1 MITATVTRPTSIAA
15 TSSCGQK
22 ISLVEIVDIGPLR
35 PAKTRTIS
43 LEPISR
49 KHRRRKTAKSKDGSQ
64 ESSKDGAKE
73 KPKEAPKEDTGIASS
88 STAGRMT
95 ASPHPDDSASQCG
108 SIDQNAAARSPGPS
122 DVQSNVSV
130 ATSDSAVSSST
141 GLSFRL
147 GSVPLGRS
155 PRDTQNTNS
164 KISLSDQTITAKIEL
179 HKTGALPGDSLP
191 LKISIK
197 HTKPIKS
204 MHGIIITLYRQGRI
218 DSAPPLSLFTDIK
231 GKEAE
236 RLKHEEYYPKSKTGL
251 AGLSLSSAGS
261 SSMFRKDLAQTFAPI
276 LIDPTTL
283 TMIINASV
291 RVPEDAFPTIS
302 GVPGQMISFK
312 YHVEVVIDL
321 GGKLAS
327 QQRHIP
333 RVGALSVSSGNRG
346 DGVSNILTAYGGS
359 IVDTENIRREKSV
372 VACLFEVLVGTT
384 DSARIPNRLDN
395 TPIGQVHEWPEESVP
410 TPIHA
415 PIYEEQH
422 YPEAQQNGD
431 QHYHQYSYSEEGYA
445 GHYNGEYYG
454 NEEYDY
460 ENYDQ
465 YPYPHQAQQHS
476 IPPPQFDPEHAL
488 SDKEQARLAEE
499 RLLPSQPPR
508 GTHPQAEA
516 SSSRTIGPSVPPT
529 ESDEDIYS
537 ADDII
542 TPHATSTTLPSHEH
556 TQIPESQIAS
566 APPREQVTSS
576 NPLPHTDDK
585 QELER
590 RRLLQEANAPTFP
603 NEEEDFG
610 EGPSNSHQ
618 NMEPSAP
625 ADFGVMEDA
634 SVDVGEAEELPKYV
648 K

>member
-1 MITATVTRPTSIAA
+1 
-15 TSSCGQK
+15 
-22 ISLVEIVDIGPLR
+22 LVETVDIGPLR
-35 PAKTRTIS
+35 PPKPRTIS

-49 KHRRRKTAKSKDGSQ
+49 KHRRRKRAKSKEGSQ
-64 ESSKDGAKE
+64 ESTKDVSKE
-73 KPKEAPKEDTGIASS
+73 KPKEETGIASS
-88 STAGRMT
+88 STARRMT

-108 SIDQNAAARSPGPS
+108 SIDQHAVARSPGPS
-122 DVQSNVSV
+122 DVQSTISI
-130 ATSDSAVSSST
+130 ATSDSGVSSST

-147 GSVPLGRS
+147 GAVPLVKS
-155 PRDTQNTNS
+155 SRDSQNTNS
-164 KISLSDQTITAKIEL
+164 KTSLSDQTITAKIEL
-179 HKTGALPGDSLP
+179 QKSGALPGDSLP

-197 HTKPIKS
+197 HTKAIKS

-261 SSMFRKDLAQTFAPI
+261 SSIFRKDLAQTFAPI
-276 LIDPTTL
+276 LIDPNTL
-283 TMIINASV
+283 TMNINASV

-333 RVGALSVSSGNRG
+333 RVGALSVTSGNRG

-372 VACLFEVLVGTT
+372 VTCVFEVMVGTIN
-384 DSARIPNRLDN
+384 SARMQNRQDI
-395 TPIGQVHEWPEESVP
+395 TPIRQMNGWPEENIT
-410 TPIHA
+410 TPVHA

-422 YPEAQQNGD
+422 HPEAQRNRD
-431 QHYHQYSYSEEGYA
+431 QYYNQYSYNGEGYED
-445 GHYNGEYYG
+445 HYNGEYYG

-460 ENYDQ
+460 ENYEQ
-465 YPYPHQAQQHS
+465 YPYPHPVQRHP
-476 IPPPQFDPEHAL
+476 IPPPQFEPEHAL

-499 RLLPSQPPR
+499 RFMPSQPPT
-508 GTHPQAEA
+508 GTDPHAEA
-516 SSSRTIGPSVPPT
+516 SSSRAIAPSFSPVEP
-529 ESDEDIYS
+529 DEDIYS
-537 ADDII
+537 ADDIT
-542 TPHATSTTLPSHEH
+542 TPHATATTPSPPGH
-556 TQIPESQIAS
+556 TQISQSQIAS
-566 APPREQVTSS
+566 APPRDQVTSS
-576 NPLPHTDDK
+576 NPLPSTDDK

-590 RRLLQEANAPTFP
+590 RRLLQEANAPAFP
-603 NEEEDFG
+603 SEEEDVG
-610 EGPSNSHQ
+610 EGPSHPPQ
-618 NMEPSAP
+618 NTEPSAP
-625 ADFGVMEDA
+625 PDFGGAE
-634 SVDVGEAEELPKYV
+634 DVGSNGGAETEELPKYV